1 LGAQTPRRPLQGCST
16 ISTTQPSVSLT
27 HSTKPPFLYATHGPD
42 QLEPRKAALEW
53 LQEVFAALMILNAG
67 LMDEHVEDHPRS
79 VDEQV
84 PFAPFHFL
92 AAVIAASPPFWLV
105 FTD

>member
-1 LGAQTPRRPLQGCST
+1 
-16 ISTTQPSVSLT
+16 LT

-105 FTD
+105 SFSASFTGHFTQPLIPFRNLM